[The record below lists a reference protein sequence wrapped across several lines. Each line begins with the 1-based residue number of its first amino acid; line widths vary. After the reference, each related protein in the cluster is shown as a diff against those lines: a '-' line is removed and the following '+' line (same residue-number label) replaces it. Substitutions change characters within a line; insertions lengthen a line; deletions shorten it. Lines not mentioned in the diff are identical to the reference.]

1 MRRTCEFTA
10 VCRKSRLGAPERG
23 QGVDTDITALAQAAD
38 SGDVSARDAL
48 FALLYDELK
57 RIARKQLRGVSSLTL
72 DTTGLVHDAYLKLAA
87 PADLNLQG
95 RKHFFVLAA
104 KAMRQI
110 VIDRARARAAG
121 KRGGAV
127 HAVTLSDAMD
137 QPAQEVAPDKL
148 LELDRALTTLEA
160 AQPRLSS
167 LIELRF
173 FTGLEL
179 AEIAAMQEVSERT
192 LNRDWRRARAELYA
206 VMYS

>member
-1 MRRTCEFTA
+1 M
-10 VCRKSRLGAPERG
+10 
-23 QGVDTDITALAQAAD
+23 DTDITALAQAAD
-38 SGDVSARDAL
+38 GDAGARDAL
-48 FALLYDELK
+48 FALLYEELK
-57 RIARKQLRGVSSLTL
+57 RVARKQLRGASSQTL
-72 DTTGLVHDAYLKLAA
+72 NTTGLVHETYLKLAV
-87 PADLNLQG
+87 PGSLNLQG

-110 VIDRARARAAG
+110 VIDHARARAAG
-121 KRGGAV
+121 KRGSGA
-127 HAVTLSDAMD
+127 AQAIALDEAID
-137 QPAQEVAPDKL
+137 QPAQQIAPDRL

-160 AQPRLSS
+160 RQPRLSS

-173 FTGLEL
+173 FTGLDL

>member
-1 MRRTCEFTA
+1 M
-10 VCRKSRLGAPERG
+10 
-23 QGVDTDITALAQAAD
+23 DTDITALVQSAG
-38 SGDVSARDAL
+38 SGDAAARDAL

-57 RIARKQLRGVSSLTL
+57 RIARKQLRGASSPTL

-87 PADLNLQG
+87 PGSLNLQG

-110 VIDRARARAAG
+110 VIDHARARGAG
-121 KRGGAV
+121 KRGGGAV
-127 HAVTLSDAMD
+127 HAVTLNETID

-160 AQPRLSS
+160 SQPRLSS

-173 FTGLEL
+173 FTGLDL
-179 AEIAAMQEVSERT
+179 AQIAAMQVVSERT

>member
-1 MRRTCEFTA
+1 M
-10 VCRKSRLGAPERG
+10 SAPG
-23 QGVDTDITALAQAAD
+23 PCVNIDITALVQAAG
-38 SGDVSARDAL
+38 SGEVSARDAL

-57 RIARKQLRGVSSLTL
+57 RLARKQLRGASSQTL
-72 DTTGLVHDAYLKLAA
+72 NTTGLVHETYLKLAV
-87 PADLNLQG
+87 PGGLNLQG

-110 VIDRARARAAG
+110 VIDHVRAHAAG
-121 KRGGAV
+121 KRGGGA
-127 HAVTLSDAMD
+127 HAVALDDAID
-137 QPAQEVAPDKL
+137 QPAQQIAPDKL

-160 AQPRLSS
+160 RQPRLSS

-173 FTGLEL
+173 FTGLDL

>member
-1 MRRTCEFTA
+1 M
-10 VCRKSRLGAPERG
+10 
-23 QGVDTDITALAQAAD
+23 DTDITALVQAAGN
-38 SGDVSARDAL
+38 GDVSARDAL
-48 FALLYDELK
+48 FTLLYDELK
-57 RIARKQLRGVSSLTL
+57 RVARKQLRGASSQTL
-72 DTTGLVHDAYLKLAA
+72 NTTGLVHEAYLKLAA
-87 PADLNLQG
+87 PGSLNLQG

-110 VIDRARARAAG
+110 VIDHARARAAG
-121 KRGGAV
+121 KRGSGAA
-127 HAVTLSDAMD
+127 HAVTLSDAIE

-160 AQPRLSS
+160 SQPRLSG

>member
-1 MRRTCEFTA
+1 M
-10 VCRKSRLGAPERG
+10 V
-23 QGVDTDITALAQAAD
+23 TDVTALVQAAG
-38 SGDVSARDAL
+38 SGDASARDAL

-57 RIARKQLRGVSSLTL
+57 RVARKQLHGMSSPTL

-87 PADLNLQG
+87 PAALNLQG

-104 KAMRQI
+104 KVMRQI
-110 VIDRARARAAG
+110 VIDHARARAAG
-121 KRGGAV
+121 KRGGGAAF
-127 HAVTLSDAMD
+127 AVTLDEAVE
-137 QPAQEVAPDKL
+137 QPAQQVAPDKL

-160 AQPRLSS
+160 SQPRLSS

-173 FTGLEL
+173 FTGLDL
-179 AEIAAMQEVSERT
+179 AEIAALQEVSERT